1 PRSAAA
7 PDPGPPGPAQRAGR
21 SDTLHGMLCK
31 QGALTPASGGRSK
44 TQAVGSGRFAVLD
57 DELDRL
63 PAPVV
68 VRGQP
73 VGEAVARRGRLA
85 GPATEVDRG
94 QRRTHAVGAQP
105 QLEVAL
111 ADGLPVE
118 QFEHAVEQRFG
129 KALPPGAAVADRL

>member
-1 PRSAAA
+1 MKPAGQGGSLPAVGMTIPGRQLYGPPLP

-73 VGEAVARRGRLA
+73 VGEAIARRGRLA
-85 GPATEVDRG
+85 GP
-94 QRRTHAVGAQP
+94 
-105 QLEVAL
+105 
-111 ADGLPVE
+111 
-118 QFEHAVEQRFG
+118 
-129 KALPPGAAVADRL
+129 